1 MILNRI
7 STSQY
12 LAYVICHVE
21 RSETSEVVLVK
32 QMFHFVQHDNNNI
45 NYFQTCTYTKKLVD
59 NGSKS

>member
-1 MILNRI
+1 MTNNFQKKTYHLEI

-21 RSETSEVVLVK
+21 RSETSEVVLLK

-45 NYFQTCTYTKKLVD
+45 NYFQTCT
-59 NGSKS
+59 